1 MADLSRKIGEMEYDA
16 LIIGNIP
23 HKQVNSG
30 TIRAAET
37 ATIFK
42 RGTILAKSSADN
54 KLVILGTEPA
64 EGETLTPDCILCD
77 DIIVESDTTTAVYT
91 AGCFNRNKVITA
103 EGYTITAED
112 TDALRK
118 YDIVL
123 QCASTM

>member
-30 TIRAAET
+30 TIRAVEAET
-37 ATIFK
+37 TFK

-54 KLVILGTEPA
+54 KLVILGTESA

-103 EGYTITAED
+103 EGYTITTED

>member
-23 HKQVNSG
+23 HKQVGSG
-30 TIRAAET
+30 TIRAVEAET
-37 ATIFK
+37 TFK

-91 AGCFNRNKVITA
+91 AGCFNSNKVITA
-103 EGYTITAED
+103 EG

>member
-16 LIIGNIP
+16 LIIGIIP

-30 TIRAAET
+30 TIRAVEAKMT
-37 ATIFK
+37 FK

>member
-23 HKQVNSG
+23 HKQVGSG
-30 TIRAAET
+30 TIRATET
-37 ATIFK
+37 AITFK

-91 AGCFNRNKVITA
+91 AGCFNSNKVITA

>member
-1 MADLSRKIGEMEYDA
+1 MDNLSRKIGEMEYDA

-30 TIRAAET
+30 TIRAVEAET
-37 ATIFK
+37 TFK

-54 KLVILGTEPA
+54 KLVILGTESA

>member
-1 MADLSRKIGEMEYDA
+1 MADLSRKVGEMEYDA
-16 LIIGNIP
+16 LIIGDIP
-23 HKQVNSG
+23 HRRVGCG
-30 TIRAAET
+30 TIRATEAET
-37 ATIFK
+37 TFR
-42 RGTILAKSSADN
+42 RGTVLAKSSADN

-64 EGETLTPDCILCD
+64 EGETFTPDCILCD

-91 AGCFNRNKVITA
+91 AGCFNSNKVITA

-123 QCASTM
+123 QSATTM